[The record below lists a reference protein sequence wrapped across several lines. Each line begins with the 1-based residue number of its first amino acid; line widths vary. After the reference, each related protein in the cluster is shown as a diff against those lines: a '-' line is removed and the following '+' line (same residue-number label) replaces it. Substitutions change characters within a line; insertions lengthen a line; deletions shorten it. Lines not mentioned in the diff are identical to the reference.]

1 MKWVFLIVGGLA
13 LLAAVMAAVGSLL
26 PRDHHVTRKARFH
39 VSPAALF
46 AVLAGPPNWRTGVKS
61 YGELAERDGKRL
73 WWEADTHGQ
82 KITYELVEA
91 KPPERLVT
99 RIAQPG
105 LGFGGGWTFEIA
117 PLAGGGSELRIHENG
132 EIYNVM
138 FRFMARY
145 LFGYTGSIE
154 TYMRDLGVKFDE
166 PVAIEA

>member
-1 MKWVFLIVGGLA
+1 MKWVLLIVGGLA

-46 AVLAGPPNWRTGVKS
+46 AVLAGPP
-61 YGELAERDGKRL
+61 DGKRL